1 MWKEAGESNLFE
13 DEVRSNRVTALTI
26 SILLHT
32 IVFLLFPYFTSDPIP
47 TKKPLVIDLTWV
59 ERVPAGSGTV
69 PKEQK
74 KTGKNQ
80 IRASQIMPV
89 DIENSDH
96 KSVVNDSYTTPNTSL
111 SKKEPLPEAA
121 GMELTRKKAP
131 IDVLH
136 DGSTGAESGKPIQ
149 LGGSS
154 TKGNIPGHTSG
165 KGVPGDGTGDAKERL
180 KGKYLEENFSYI
192 KDIIQRN
199 ITYPRKARR
208 KGWVGAVTVSFIILE
223 SGRVENI
230 KILKSSG
237 HELLDG
243 NVMETIK
250 AIGSFPKPPV
260 KAELH
265 IPIIYRLEL

>member
-1 MWKEAGESNLFE
+1 
-13 DEVRSNRVTALTI
+13 VRSNRVTALTI
-26 SILLHT
+26 SFLLHT

-154 TKGNIPGHTSG
+154 TKETFPAIHPARVFPAMGPEMPKKGSRGNTWKKIFPTLRTLFREISHIPG
-165 KGVPGDGTGDAKERL
+165 KQ
-180 KGKYLEENFSYI
+180 EEKVGSVLS
-192 KDIIQRN
+192 R
-199 ITYPRKARR
+199 YP
-208 KGWVGAVTVSFIILE
+208 L
-223 SGRVENI
+223 
-230 KILKSSG
+230 
-237 HELLDG
+237 
-243 NVMETIK
+243 
-250 AIGSFPKPPV
+250 
-260 KAELH
+260 
-265 IPIIYRLEL
+265 